1 MKKFLALLLSLS
13 MVLALSACGTGK
25 PIGDLLKGNTG
36 VSGQQETENPGGNA
50 GEFDF
55 GAILS
60 GNGGSELY
68 SGYSAEQK
76 AALVEAAK
84 ADGMDVE
91 FGADGSTTFKDKD
104 GSEVVQKADGTWT
117 VKDPDGGEG
126 QLGGSWP
133 DNEFTKLVPKPDFAL
148 GAAAG
153 DSQEFSVVFMNATIK
168 QMRGYTDKVKA
179 AGFTVGAEVEDQEL
193 MGMVVYTYSASNAA
207 GYQIEIY
214 SAAGISGLTIRK

>member
-84 ADGMDVE
+84 ADGMD
-91 FGADGSTTFKDKD
+91 
-104 GSEVVQKADGTWT
+104 
-117 VKDPDGGEG
+117 
-126 QLGGSWP
+126 
-133 DNEFTKLVPKPDFAL
+133 
-148 GAAAG
+148 
-153 DSQEFSVVFMNATIK
+153 ATIK

>member
-1 MKKFLALLLSLS
+1 MKKTRILWLSLLL
-13 MVLALSACGTGK
+13 VLALSACGTGK

-104 GSEVVQKADGTWT
+104 GSEVVQRRTGPGRSRIRTAARASSAGAGRITNS
-117 VKDPDGGEG
+117 P
-126 QLGGSWP
+126 SWSP
-133 DNEFTKLVPKPDFAL
+133 NRISRWVPPP
-148 GAAAG
+148 
-153 DSQEFSVVFMNATIK
+153 ATA
-168 QMRGYTDKVKA
+168 RN
-179 AGFTVGAEVEDQEL
+179 FRS
-193 MGMVVYTYSASNAA
+193 YS
-207 GYQIEIY
+207 
-214 SAAGISGLTIRK
+214 

>member
-1 MKKFLALLLSLS
+1 MKKTRILWLSLLL
-13 MVLALSACGTGK
+13 VLALSACGTGK

-91 FGADGSTTFKDKD
+91 FRAR
-104 GSEVVQKADGTWT
+104 T
-117 VKDPDGGEG
+117 VPRPLRIRTAVKWCKRRTGPGRSRIRTAARASSA
-126 QLGGSWP
+126 GSWP

-148 GAAAG
+148 GAAAP
-153 DSQEFSVVFMNATIK
+153 ATA
-168 QMRGYTDKVKA
+168 RN
-179 AGFTVGAEVEDQEL
+179 FRS
-193 MGMVVYTYSASNAA
+193 YS
-207 GYQIEIY
+207 
-214 SAAGISGLTIRK
+214 